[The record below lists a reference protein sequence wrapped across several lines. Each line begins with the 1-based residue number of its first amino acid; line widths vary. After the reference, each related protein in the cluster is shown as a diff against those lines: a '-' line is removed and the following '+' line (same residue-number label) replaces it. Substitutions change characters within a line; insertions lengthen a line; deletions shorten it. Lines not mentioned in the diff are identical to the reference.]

1 MRIALIAISNSV
13 HAAKWISLIADQGWD
28 LHFLSSIDFY
38 GLHPLVRN
46 VTNWISGP
54 FVRWPGI
61 YGDVHDREYPPP
73 PRGRAALRSVL
84 RHWPRQGDFV
94 RYALKKMMPVAG
106 DRVQWATDIIRMI
119 EPDIVHSME
128 FQHGGALALE
138 VRQRFG
144 PGFPRWIATN
154 WGSDVY
160 LYGRLAKHRETVQR
174 ILQNCDY
181 YSCECERDVTLA
193 RSFGLRG
200 KVLPVVPNAGGLDIH
215 RLSFFRQPG
224 SSSSRR
230 VIAVK
235 GYHWTMHRA
244 QVALRAIEMCAD
256 VLKGY
261 RVKVYSPMPRYMTEL
276 QAQLIAQSTGLDI
289 ELMTQVSHHEMLT
302 LHGQA
307 RISISLSISD
317 GLCTSFTEALAM
329 GSFPIQSAT
338 ACADEWIT
346 DGVSGFL
353 VPAEEPEI
361 IAERLRRAVL
371 DDALVDRAAEI
382 NAEIAATR
390 LNHQRIRDIV
400 IHDYYEYVF
409 GDRSRSDGSSSL
421 DTAS

>member
-1 MRIALIAISNSV
+1 
-13 HAAKWISLIADQGWD
+13 
-28 LHFLSSIDFY
+28 
-38 GLHPLVRN
+38 
-46 VTNWISGP
+46 
-54 FVRWPGI
+54 
-61 YGDVHDREYPPP
+61 
-73 PRGRAALRSVL
+73 
-84 RHWPRQGDFV
+84 
-94 RYALKKMMPVAG
+94 MPVAT

-138 VRQRFG
+138 VKRRFG
-144 PGFPRWIATN
+144 SGFPKWIATN

-160 LYGRLAKHRETVQR
+160 LYGRLAEHRDTVRQ

-181 YSCECERDVTLA
+181 YSCECERDVALA

-200 KVLPVVPNAGGLDIH
+200 KVLPVVPNAGGLDIGQ
-215 RLSFFRQPG
+215 LSFFRQPG

-261 RVKVYSPMPRYMTEL
+261 RVKVYSPMPRYMTDL

-390 LNHQRIRDIV
+390 LNHRRIRDVV

-409 GDRSRSDGSSSL
+409 GDRSRLDGPSLL